1 MGLLKNQIVARWSNR
16 NKKVRIGIL
25 ARILPSSCFEG
36 HNKVGKFSIFQGKMG
51 MYSYMGDNSV
61 VLGEVGRFTS
71 IADRVHIIAG
81 RHPLRAPFV
90 STHPAFYALKSAVG
104 KTFVD
109 KQLFDEYAFANNP
122 TVSSERGKPVII
134 GNDCWIGEGAS
145 IISGVNI
152 SDGAVILANA
162 TVTKDVPPYAIV
174 AGIPAKIVAYRY
186 DEDTITKLLKI
197 QWWNKE
203 EQVLKDNA
211 FLFSDIEAFL
221 NQFNSRG

>member
-1 MGLLKNQIVARWSNR
+1 MGLIKKQIKARWFNR
-16 NKKVRIGIL
+16 NKKVRIGFL
-25 ARILPSSCFEG
+25 ARILPPSYFEG
-36 HNKVGKFSIFQGKMG
+36 HNKVGKFSIFQGNMG
-51 MYSYMGDNSV
+51 MYSYVGDYSV
-61 VLGEVGRFTS
+61 VLGEVGRYTS
-71 IADRVHIIAG
+71 IADRVHVIAG

-109 KQLFDEYAFANNP
+109 KQLFDEYAYANNP
-122 TVSSERGKPVII
+122 TTTSETGKTVII

-145 IISGVNI
+145 IISGISV

-174 AGIPAKIVAYRY
+174 AGTPAKIIDYRY
-186 DEDTITKLLKI
+186 DEKTIAELLKI

-203 EQVLKDNA
+203 EQVLKDKA
-211 FLFSDIEAFL
+211 FLFSDIEKFL
-221 NQFNSRG
+221 NQF